1 MGSSGAR
8 TSLTSPRPLLPRLVE
23 EDKNIW
29 LMSYG
34 VQQVHPQGG
43 PAIAHCHPLSGMGDF
58 AIRNAISVQL
68 EFKLCHSGQDTTEEE
83 EVAGLGVHPTLL
95 RTEGLEKTR
104 RICGSGIS
112 HRYVLAAGTQ

>member
-1 MGSSGAR
+1 M
-8 TSLTSPRPLLPRLVE
+8 
-23 EDKNIW
+23 
-29 LMSYG
+29 
-34 VQQVHPQGG
+34 
-43 PAIAHCHPLSGMGDF
+43 
-58 AIRNAISVQL
+58 QL

-95 RTEGLEKTR
+95 RTEGLEKTG